1 MDHQDA
7 AIQLVLRSLYLLGG
21 ALAFGLFATWFVGW
35 LCRRASV
42 PNGLTLLAQLATPVA
57 LFFAASFYLDVS
69 GQVVQARV
77 ETTEE
82 RISHQMAGHS
92 IPGAWSRSFWATVA
106 FDTPEGLRKAP
117 LWIDEVT
124 YDALLPGA
132 PLAVRYLAWLP
143 LIARPA
149 DQPTR
154 TLVPWRWL
162 AAGLVFLA
170 AGLTIRP
177 LLRRVPPAP
186 RALAILVGVGALVTW
201 WVFPTPWVTP
211 IDPPILTA
219 EAEVLRVREETR
231 SFISGRTTGSVEAPQ
246 PWNIVELRFLPA
258 GRKKPVTAVDSV
270 DVGSV
275 AGLQAGA
282 RLTVTYNAT
291 HPRDARLAGTRTWR
305 RKEWGELGEFA
316 VLLVVICGGFALL
329 GKGVAAWWRRRL
341 RR

>member
-1 MDHQDA
+1 MDQQDV
-7 AIQLVLRSLYLLGG
+7 AIQLVLRSLYMLGG

-42 PNGLTLLAQLATPVA
+42 PSGLTVLAQLATPVA

-69 GQVVQARV
+69 GQVAQARV

-82 RISHQMAGHS
+82 RISHRMGGH
-92 IPGAWSRSFWATVA
+92 IPGSWSRTFWATVA
-106 FDTPEGLRKAP
+106 FDTAEGLRKAP
-117 LWIDEVT
+117 LWINEST

-132 PLAVRYLAWLP
+132 PIAVRYLAWLP

-162 AAGLVFLA
+162 AAGLLLLA

-177 LLRRVPPAP
+177 LLRRLPPVP
-186 RALAILVGVGALVTW
+186 RAVAILVGGGALVIW
-201 WVFPTPWVTP
+201 LVFPTPWVTP
-211 IDPPILTA
+211 LDPPILTA

-231 SFISGRTTGSVEAPQ
+231 SFVSGRTTGSVEAPQ

-270 DVGSV
+270 DAGSV

-282 RLTVTYNAT
+282 RLPVSYNAS

-305 RKEWGELGEFA
+305 RKEWGELGELA
-316 VLLVVICGGFALL
+316 VLLVVVCGGFVML
-329 GKGVAAWWRRRL
+329 GKVGSAWWRRML